1 MIEINEINENALEI
15 KSKAHVVRVLKSG
28 DKTMFSAAGI
38 LTAYGV
44 KAPTKWLERN
54 AAHRPD
60 MILTRLNYPIK
71 TAKGYRRCEMIFV
84 TGAVGKKL
92 VKATGCSDETKKW
105 LLEDVLTYK
114 MDGESVKDAVP
125 EEQRERWSDWA
136 DMLHRNLDRER
147 SRRPQT
153 AAAPSELDLSKRI
166 DNILLNCWKSSGAWR
181 RDRTGC
187 KRCPGDPN
195 PAFPADCGHQ
205 LIIAICPSG
214 FRQVSAEMFHVKYNG
229 KRKLNTNI

>member
-1 MIEINEINENALEI
+1 MIERNELNENALEI
-15 KSKAHVVRVLKSG
+15 KSKAHVIRVLKSG
-28 DKTMFSAAGI
+28 DKTMFSAADI
-38 LTAYGV
+38 LAACGV

-136 DMLHRNLDRER
+136 DMLHRNLDRDGEPQATG
-147 SRRPQT
+147 RPQT
-153 AAAPSELDLSKRI
+153 VAAPSELELSKRI
-166 DNILLNCWKSSGAWR
+166 DNILFELLEI
-181 RDRTGC
+181 
-187 KRCPGDPN
+187 KRCVAAGQN
-195 PAFPADCGHQ
+195 RA
-205 LIIAICPSG
+205 
-214 FRQVSAEMFHVKYNG
+214 
-229 KRKLNTNI
+229 